1 MTESFLN
8 MNGWTDYP
16 NHLVTICFCILSQHL
31 IFDLQNGYVPMPYL
45 TNWTIFFISFFLSF
59 FLFTYPKKNVCFF
72 FSPCYYVVIIIHRIY
87 DLTGKSWCIARGHWV
102 SWAVRVWE
110 NWRGGVLAY
119 HQGQGW
125 HGCAK
130 FSWGWAGLCNKKS
143 LFWSSLI
150 RIDSSCVKW
159 LL

>member
-1 MTESFLN
+1 MVGQTTPITWLPYSSVFPVN
-8 MNGWTDYP
+8 TW
-16 NHLVTICFCILSQHL
+16 SL
-31 IFDLQNGYVPMPYL
+31 IFKMVTCQCHTWQTEPSSLFV
-45 TNWTIFFISFFLSF
+45 SF
-59 FLFTYPKKNVCFF
+59 FLFTYPKKKVCFF
-72 FSPCYYVVIIIHRIY
+72 FSPCYCVVIIIHRIY

-119 HQGQGW
+119 PQGQGW